1 MTDVK
6 HDVKEF
12 NLEGVQAN
20 FEQVFSGVLLNGE
33 PANITR
39 DMGDAGLVS
48 KEIWSGMTET
58 LNLLPIPGMRGSVR
72 SAMREHTADTK
83 TNLDW

>member
-1 MTDVK
+1 MTDVN
-6 HDVKEF
+6 HNVKEF
-12 NLEGVQAN
+12 NLEDVQAN

-33 PANITR
+33 PAKITR
-39 DMGDAGLVS
+39 DMGDAVLVY

-58 LNLLPIPGMRGSVR
+58 LNLLPIPGMRGPVR
-72 SAMREHTADTK
+72 SGMREHTADTK

>member
-1 MTDVK
+1 VTDVK
-6 HDVKEF
+6 RNVNEF
-12 NLEGVQAN
+12 NLEAVQAN

-33 PANITR
+33 PANIMR
-39 DMGDAGLVS
+39 DMGDAVLVS
-48 KEIWSGMTET
+48 KEIWSEMTET
-58 LNLLPIPGMRGSVR
+58 LDLLPIPGMRGSVG

>member
-6 HDVKEF
+6 HNVKEF
-12 NLEGVQAN
+12 NLEDVQAN

-39 DMGDAGLVS
+39 DMGDAEPVAHS
-48 KEIWSGMTET
+48 
-58 LNLLPIPGMRGSVR
+58 RHARVR
-72 SAMREHTADTK
+72 AFRHA
-83 TNLDW
+83 

>member
-6 HDVKEF
+6 HNVKEF

-33 PANITR
+33 PAKITR

-48 KEIWSGMTET
+48 KEIW
-58 LNLLPIPGMRGSVR
+58 N
-72 SAMREHTADTK
+72 
-83 TNLDW
+83 

>member
-6 HDVKEF
+6 HNVKEF

-39 DMGDAGLVS
+39 DMGDAVLVS
-48 KEIWSGMTET
+48 KEIWSEMTET
-58 LNLLPIPGMRGSVR
+58 LDLLPIPGMRGSVG
-72 SAMREHTADTK
+72 SAMSEHTADTK